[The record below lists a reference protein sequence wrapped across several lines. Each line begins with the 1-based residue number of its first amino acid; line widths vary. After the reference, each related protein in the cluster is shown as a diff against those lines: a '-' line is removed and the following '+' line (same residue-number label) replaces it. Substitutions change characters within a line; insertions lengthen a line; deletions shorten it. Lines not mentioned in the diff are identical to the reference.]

1 MTSVHTLGT
10 ALVVGATGATGRL
23 LVQQLLTRGWHVRAI
38 VRSRE
43 SLEALEAL
51 TGHAQLS
58 LVQAN
63 VLDLSDGALA
73 DHVAGCDAVASCLG
87 HNLTLKGIYGEPR
100 RLVTEATR
108 RLCHAI
114 KVSGRA
120 SAVRFVLMNT
130 SGNRNRDLVEPVSF
144 AQRCVIGAVRLLL
157 PPHADNEA
165 ASDVLRVEIG
175 RHDPAIEWT
184 VVRPDSLVDH
194 ADVTGYEAHPS
205 PIRSALFDAGKTS
218 RINVAHFMADLITQ
232 DGVWRRWRHQ
242 MPVLYNVETLSSGDV
257 VVPRNPPS
265 Q

>member
-1 MTSVHTLGT
+1 MTYVHTIGT

-23 LVQQLLTRGWHVRAI
+23 LVQQLLARGWHVRAI
-38 VRSRE
+38 VRSGKP
-43 SLEALEAL
+43 LEGLAA
-51 TGHAQLS
+51 HAQLS
-58 LVQAN
+58 LVQAS
-63 VLDLSDGALA
+63 VLDLSDDALA

-87 HNLTLKGIYGEPR
+87 HNLTLRGIYGEPR

-108 RLCHAI
+108 RLCRAI

-130 SGNRNRDLVEPVSF
+130 SGNRNRDLFEPVSF

-165 ASDVLRVEIG
+165 ASDVLRVEVG
-175 RHDPAIEWT
+175 RDDPAIEWA

-194 ADVTGYEAHPS
+194 VDVTGYEAHPS

-218 RINVAHFMADLITQ
+218 RVNVAHFMADLMTQ
-232 DGVWRRWRHQ
+232 DDVWCRWRHQ
-242 MPVLYNVETLSSGDV
+242 MPVLYNVDTPSSEARDL
-257 VVPRNPPS
+257 PRSPPT

>member
-1 MTSVHTLGT
+1 MTYVHSIGT

-23 LVQQLLTRGWHVRAI
+23 LVQQLLARGWHVRAI
-38 VRSRE
+38 VRSGKP
-43 SLEALEAL
+43 LEGLAA
-51 TGHAQLS
+51 HAQLS
-58 LVQAN
+58 LVQAS
-63 VLDLSDGALA
+63 VLDLSDDALA

-87 HNLTLKGIYGEPR
+87 HNLTLRGIYGEPR

-108 RLCHAI
+108 RLCRAI

-130 SGNRNRDLVEPVSF
+130 SGNRNRDLFEPVSF

-165 ASDVLRVEIG
+165 ASDVLRVEVG
-175 RHDPAIEWT
+175 RDDPAIEWA

-194 ADVTGYEAHPS
+194 VDVTGYEAHPS

-218 RINVAHFMADLITQ
+218 RVNVAHFMADLMTQ
-232 DGVWRRWRHQ
+232 DDVWCRWRHQ
-242 MPVLYNVETLSSGDV
+242 MPVLYNVDTPSSEARDL
-257 VVPRNPPS
+257 PRSPPT

>member
-1 MTSVHTLGT
+1 MTYVHAIGT

-38 VRSRE
+38 VRSGKP
-43 SLEALEAL
+43 LDALA
-51 TGHAQLS
+51 GHAQLS
-58 LVQAN
+58 LVQAS
-63 VLDLSDGALA
+63 VLDLSDAALA

-87 HNLTLKGIYGEPR
+87 HNLTLSGIYGEPR

-108 RLCHAI
+108 RLCRAI

-130 SGNRNRDLVEPVSF
+130 SGNRNRDLFEPVSV
-144 AQRCVIGAVRLLL
+144 AQRCIIGAVRLLL

-175 RHDPAIEWT
+175 RDDPAIEWS

-194 ADVTGYEAHPS
+194 VDVTAYEAHPS

-218 RINVAHFMADLITQ
+218 RINVAHFMADLMTQ
-232 DGVWRRWRHQ
+232 DDVWCRWRHQ
-242 MPVLYNVETLSSGDV
+242 MPVLYNVDTPLPGASDL
-257 VVPRNPPS
+257 PRSPPT

>member
-1 MTSVHTLGT
+1 MTYVHTIGT

-23 LVQQLLTRGWHVRAI
+23 LVQQLLMRGWHVRAI

-43 SLEALEAL
+43 SLAAL
-51 TGHAQLS
+51 TGNARLS
-58 LVQAN
+58 LVQAS
-63 VLDLSDGALA
+63 VLDLSDDALA

-108 RLCHAI
+108 RLCRAI
-114 KVSGRA
+114 KVSGRE

-130 SGNRNRDLVEPVSF
+130 SGNSNRDLVEPISL

-165 ASDVLRVEIG
+165 ASDVLRVEVG
-175 RHDPAIEWT
+175 RHDPAIEWA

-194 ADVTGYEAHPS
+194 VDVTGYKAHPS
-205 PIRSALFDAGKTS
+205 PTRSALFDAGKTS
-218 RINVAHFMADLITQ
+218 RINVAHFMADLMTQ
-232 DGVWRRWRHQ
+232 DGIWHRWRHQ
-242 MPVLYNVETLSSGDV
+242 MPVLYDVETLSSGDAV
-257 VVPRNPPS
+257 APRNPPS

>member
-1 MTSVHTLGT
+1 MTHVHTIGT

-23 LVQQLLTRGWHVRAI
+23 LVQQLLARGWRVRAI
-38 VRSRE
+38 VRSGKP
-43 SLEALEAL
+43 LEALAAN
-51 TGHAQLS
+51 AQLS
-58 LVQAN
+58 LVQAS
-63 VLDLSDGALA
+63 VLDLSDDALA

-87 HNLTLKGIYGEPR
+87 HNLTLRGIYGEPR

-108 RLCHAI
+108 RLCRAI
-114 KVSGRA
+114 KVGGRA

-130 SGNRNRDLVEPVSF
+130 SGNRNRDLFEPVSF

-165 ASDVLRVEIG
+165 ASDVLRVEVG
-175 RHDPAIEWT
+175 RGDPAIEWV

-194 ADVTGYEAHPS
+194 VDVTGYEAHPS

-218 RINVAHFMADLITQ
+218 RVNVAHFMADLMTQ
-232 DGVWRRWRHQ
+232 DDVWCRWRHQ
-242 MPVLYNVETLSSGDV
+242 MPVLYNVDTPSSE
-257 VVPRNPPS
+257 PRDLPRSPPT